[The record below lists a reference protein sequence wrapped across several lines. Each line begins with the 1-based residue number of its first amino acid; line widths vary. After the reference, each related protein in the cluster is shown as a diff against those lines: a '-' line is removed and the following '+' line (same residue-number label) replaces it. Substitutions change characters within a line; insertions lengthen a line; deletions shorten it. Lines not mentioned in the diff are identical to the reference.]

1 MGIDLDITDNLNVGK
16 IQANNMLSS
25 YDARTDLINTM
36 LDEEMYNQE
45 LYNGGEGNRYT
56 GVKGVS
62 GTKTDL
68 FNIINET
75 TDFDVSNVD
84 YFKDNKI
91 GNISKSYNKTADM
104 YRNQRAVDN
113 YTKEKK
119 EKFKKRNYHLLRGVN
134 NKIRKKEIYT
144 YYYKKYEAQKKI
156 LSTIIIAS
164 LLVIVLVYLN
174 KRFKFL
180 LTDTLFILAMG
191 IVFAYF
197 AINICYQLIEIFF
210 RNNINFDEYDFMFQ
224 DQGFDSNINS
234 LQNNKDKNRE
244 MCDEEIKAYEGR
256 QI

>member
-1 MGIDLDITDNLNVGK
+1 MGIDLDITDNLNVGN
-16 IQANNMLSS
+16 IEGDNLLSS
-25 YDARTDLINTM
+25 YDAHTDLINKM

-45 LYNGGEGNRYT
+45 LYNGGVGNRYT
-56 GVKGVS
+56 GVKGVN
-62 GTKTDL
+62 GPKTDL
-68 FNIINET
+68 FNIINEA

-119 EKFKKRNYHLLRGVN
+119 EKFKKRNYHLLQGVN
-134 NKIRKKEIYT
+134 NKMRKKEIYT
-144 YYYKKYEAQKKI
+144 YYYKKYDAQKKI

-180 LTDTLFILAMG
+180 LSDTLFVLALG
-191 IVFAYF
+191 IVFAFF
-197 AINICYQLIEIFF
+197 AINISYQLIEIFF
-210 RNNINFDEYDFMFQ
+210 RNNINFDEYDFMFNSL
-224 DQGFDSNINS
+224 DSNINT
-234 LQNNKDKNRE
+234 LQSNKEKDRE
-244 MCDEEIKAYEGR
+244 KCDVEIKAYEGR